1 MKKIISW
8 NVNGVRAA
16 VKKGM
21 LQWLQKTQPD
31 VLCIQETKAQVEQL
45 EPELVNP
52 AGYKTLWQSAER
64 KGYSGVATFVK
75 KKPLSIAILGKKEF
89 DSEGR
94 VQILT
99 YEKLTIINAY
109 FPNSQEAG
117 QRLDYKLDFCNSL
130 LAYCNK
136 LKKSGKNVLICGDF
150 NIAHKEIDLK
160 NPKTNMDNPGFLPEE
175 RAWMDKFIKKGYVD
189 TFRIFNQ
196 GPGHYTWWSYRF
208 QARKRNIGWRI
219 DYHCVNEEFKP
230 QVKESIILKDVL
242 GSDHCPVMLRLK

>member
-21 LQWLQKTQPD
+21 LQWLEKNQPD
-31 VLCIQETKAQVEQL
+31 ILCIQETKAQVDQL
-45 EPELVNP
+45 DPELINP
-52 AGYKTLWQSAER
+52 AGYKSYWQSAER

-75 KKPLSIAILGKKEF
+75 KKPLSISILGKKEF

-117 QRLDYKLDFCNSL
+117 QRLDYKLGFCKSL

-219 DYHCVNEEFKP
+219 DYNCVNEEFKP